1 MIKHIVI
8 WKFKHFD
15 NENAKKET
23 IEKLK
28 ILFNALPSKISE
40 IKKLDLST
48 NSEKAPIDN
57 FDMVLT
63 IDFESMEDM
72 YAYKIH
78 PEHIKVAEYL
88 KSVRES
94 RAAID
99 YEY

>member
-1 MIKHIVI
+1 M
-8 WKFKHFD
+8 WKFKHFE

-23 IEKLK
+23 IEKLNV
-28 ILFNALPSKISE
+28 LFNALPSVISE
-40 IKKLDLST
+40 IKNLDLSI
-48 NSEKAPIDN
+48 NSAKAPIDN
-57 FDMVLT
+57 FDMALT

-78 PEHIKVAEYL
+78 PEHVKVAEYL